1 MSEQLTDPV
10 DDGQAWAR
18 RQQEAFPECVIRY
31 GVGDPGLRDD
41 SGLPALIIQGQPPG
55 GTDTASGLPAHR
67 VHVPVVRGGREEA
80 TVEMTVLDP
89 DGLHERVGDDWS
101 D

>member
-31 GVGDPGLRDD
+31 GMGDPGLRDD

-55 GTDTASGLPAHR
+55 APIPRQVCPPIAFMC
-67 VHVPVVRGGREEA
+67 P
-80 TVEMTVLDP
+80 
-89 DGLHERVGDDWS
+89 
-101 D
+101 